1 MVGDAS
7 EGIRSLTSMIGKR
20 VIKPVWI
27 FSEIDYFSKLKPAST
42 YLLTGFHMRNR
53 FSSRNVLIRKTFL
66 EIILSVFLK
75 YIFYAYIVIHRKH
88 YSIITIIFTI
98 ALLL

>member
-1 MVGDAS
+1 MIGDAS

-66 EIILSVFLK
+66 EIILSAF
-75 YIFYAYIVIHRKH
+75 F
-88 YSIITIIFTI
+88 
-98 ALLL
+98 